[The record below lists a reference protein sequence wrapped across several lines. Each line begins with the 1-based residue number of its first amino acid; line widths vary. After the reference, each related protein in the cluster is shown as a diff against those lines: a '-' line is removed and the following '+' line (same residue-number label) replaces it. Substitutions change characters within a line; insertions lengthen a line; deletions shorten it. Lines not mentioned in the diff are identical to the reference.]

1 VPPIKLLWIDT
12 GGSRDPQQSC
22 PAEFTRSCEVQQ
34 IAMDRLAAEQLRGK
48 WDLVCFDFDFP
59 ETATLR
65 LILEAK
71 KRWPSAPILMLT
83 LQNSPEL
90 ALWALRA
97 RVFDL
102 LVKPVRAQEVARCM
116 ERVRVALEARRMQSQ
131 RIPQGAINQVPIE
144 CRYRSQPPA
153 RARLQL
159 AVAYVVKNYLRE
171 IPESEVARICDMSP
185 SRFCREF
192 KSAFGV
198 TFVEYLSHYRVA
210 KAKRLLANPKI
221 SVTDVAAATGFG
233 DPSYF
238 TRVFRKHASAS
249 PSEYRA
255 ALATLEGTVPGPGRA
270 DSPADCEEVSRT
282 VPEPIR

>member
-1 VPPIKLLWIDT
+1 
-12 GGSRDPQQSC
+12 
-22 PAEFTRSCEVQQ
+22 
-34 IAMDRLAAEQLRGK
+34 
-48 WDLVCFDFDFP
+48 
-59 ETATLR
+59 
-65 LILEAK
+65 
-71 KRWPSAPILMLT
+71 
-83 LQNSPEL
+83 
-90 ALWALRA
+90 
-97 RVFDL
+97 
-102 LVKPVRAQEVARCM
+102 
-116 ERVRVALEARRMQSQ
+116 MQSQ
-131 RIPQGAINQVPIE
+131 RIPQGAISQVPIE

-153 RARLQL
+153 KGRLQL

-238 TRVFRKHASAS
+238 TRVFRKHESAS

-255 ALATLEGTVPGPGRA
+255 ALATLEGTVPGSGRA

-282 VPEPIR
+282 APEPIR